1 MIADYIEKEKLQDVK
16 LEDISFDKR
25 FNVYTKD
32 QVEAR
37 YLTTPTFME
46 RLKNL
51 LRLHLVL
58 RALNVHF

>member
-46 RLKNL
+46 RLKIS
-51 LRLHLVL
+51 
-58 RALNVHF
+58 